1 MNYDD
6 MQRTV
11 VDYLYKNQAWN
22 RAVSLDIEADLD
34 TLGDSKKLILSLS
47 VAVRNGDRI
56 DVKNF
61 ILDEETEEGETT
73 VIGQFGTYCQE
84 RRPLLVTGF
93 GITDF
98 DLPVLLLKM
107 RQLDV
112 RFKKERAY
120 LPGYWAFRDT
130 LRRAYFLDMVDPVRF
145 EIGRTDNTSPKF
157 VNLETVI
164 SHKRFQHLP
173 FRNTKHIVSDLE
185 ERLKLNKWEAIHHLW
200 KSRNE
205 SDAFKQY
212 IEGDVHD
219 TLLLAE
225 ELFLPKA

>member
-6 MQRTV
+6 VQRTV
-11 VDYLYKNQAWN
+11 VNYLYRNRAWN
-22 RAVSLDIEADLD
+22 RAISLDLEADLE
-34 TLGDSKKLILSLS
+34 TLNDPKKLMLSLS
-47 VAVRNGDRI
+47 VASRNGDKIEVR
-56 DVKNF
+56 NF
-61 ILDEETEEGETT
+61 ILDEETEAGETA
-73 VIGQFGTYCQE
+73 VIGQFGEYCQE
-84 RRPLLVTGF
+84 TRPLLVTGY

-107 RQLDV
+107 RQLDIK
-112 RFKKERAY
+112 FKKERTY
-120 LPGYWAFRDT
+120 TPGHWAFRDT

-145 EIGRTDNTSPKF
+145 EIGRADNTSPKF
-157 VNLETVI
+157 VDLETAI

-185 ERLKLNKWEAIHHLW
+185 EKLKLNKWEVIYQLW

-205 SDAFKQY
+205 SEDFKQY

-219 TLLLAE
+219 SLLLTE